1 MIEKERNDSEKQLR
15 CLAQQQSLTERQ
27 QLAAAEA
34 EDFDLADR
42 FAAVLEKL
50 SKDYNEQQAA
60 LNGIQRA
67 LSHLETQQNEH
78 TERVIDCF
86 NRVKKSL
93 KLLRDEQECE
103 RKEGSN
109 EVRANLN

>member
-1 MIEKERNDSEKQLR
+1 MS
-15 CLAQQQSLTERQ
+15 QQQTLTERQ
-27 QLAAAEA
+27 QSAAAEA

-50 SKDYNEQQAA
+50 SKDYNEQEST

-67 LSHLETQQNEH
+67 LSHLETQQSEH
-78 TERVIDCF
+78 VERLIGCF
-86 NRVKKSL
+86 HQVKTDL

-109 EVRANLN
+109 EVSLIASVIWNS

>member
-1 MIEKERNDSEKQLR
+1 M
-15 CLAQQQSLTERQ
+15 TERQ

-42 FAAVLEKL
+42 FAVVIDKL
-50 SKDYNEQQAA
+50 SREVNEQEAA

-67 LSHLETQQNEH
+67 LSHLETQQSEH
-78 TERVIDCF
+78 AERVIDCF
-86 NRVKKSL
+86 YRVKNNL

-109 EVRANLN
+109 EVRNKFLRKALEFSLT